1 MSGAEKLSTDLLN
14 AMSGGVDQMTD
25 GGDSMP
31 APKESGV
38 VISERLDTIFI
49 LQDLCKFIYFF
60 HCQVDQLLSEC
71 FEICHFYEV
80 LIVRDFWLKLID

>member
-25 GGDSMP
+25 GGDSMS

-38 VISERLDTIFI
+38 VISERPDADDNRMLTRSLMPKAIGDIRQHMVSLAVLAGLTEG
-49 LQDLCKFIYFF
+49 D
-60 HCQVDQLLSEC
+60 HSE
-71 FEICHFYEV
+71 E
-80 LIVRDFWLKLID
+80 